1 MAGAQLSPSTSPST
15 SPARVLVAA
24 GLIRG
29 RLGTPQAD
37 RFLIS
42 RRKADAHLPNA
53 WEFPGGKVEA
63 GESPPDALIREISE
77 ELGVQIEVGDIYA
90 IGHHV
95 YPIKE
100 VVLLV
105 YEARIVAGEPVCLG
119 VAAFEWM
126 QPAQVAELPLPPADL
141 PVVERLRRDLAVGP
155 RA

>member
-1 MAGAQLSPSTSPST
+1 MSGKLSTTGDAQSTK
-15 SPARVLVAA
+15 RVLVAA

-42 RRKADAHLPNA
+42 RRKADAHLANA
-53 WEFPGGKVEA
+53 WEFPGGKVES
-63 GESPPDALIREISE
+63 GEPPPEALIREIQE
-77 ELGVQIEVGDIYA
+77 ELGVRIEVGDIYA

-95 YPIKE
+95 YSVKE

-105 YEARIVAGEPVCLG
+105 YEARIVDGEPECRG

-126 QPAQVAELPLPPADL
+126 LPAEVAELPFPPADR
-141 PVVERLRRDLAVGP
+141 PVVERLRRDFLP
-155 RA
+155 T